1 MCFNHSHQSHSVKSD
16 KSEQGSIISKPDEPA
31 QGRRVFVKT
40 LAGGG
45 AAAAL
50 ASCTTNPVTG
60 RSQFVGLAPSG
71 DALDNMAAASWADLK
86 QETPTTNDPRY
97 TRRLRNIGGRIS
109 RGAGRANQSWDY
121 AVFDEDTKNAFVLPG
136 NRVGFYKGMMD
147 FTDNDD
153 QIAGIMGHEVGH
165 VAASHAR
172 ERMSM
177 QIASQGAVLGGALI
191 GSSVFSGKC
200 DNVSSA
206 QRNSCLEGANRN
218 TQMLVSALGL
228 GSQIGVILPYS
239 RKHET
244 ESDLLGVNYM
254 HKAGYDPYE
263 AVRLWE
269 KMAADNPN
277 RQPEFMSTHPDP
289 ANRAQVLN
297 DYIQRQERMGS
308 QGFRNINT

>member
-1 MCFNHSHQSHSVKSD
+1 MCFNHTHTHPAKVKLSNQGSTGAEEKKRSTGRRAFVKS
-16 KSEQGSIISKPDEPA
+16 
-31 QGRRVFVKT
+31 
-40 LAGGG
+40 LAWGG

-71 DALDNMAAASWADLK
+71 DALDSMAAASWADLK

-97 TRRLRNIGGRIS
+97 TRRLRNIGNRIS
-109 RGAGRANQSWDY
+109 RGAGRANQTWDY
-121 AVFDEDTKNAFVLPG
+121 AVFDTDTKNAFVLPG

-165 VAASHAR
+165 VAAAHAR

-177 QIASQGAVLGGALI
+177 QIASQGAVLGGTLI
-191 GSSVFSGKC
+191 GSSLFSGKC
-200 DNVSSA
+200 DNVAAA
-206 QRNSCLEGANRN
+206 QRRSCVDGANRN
-218 TQMLVSALGL
+218 TQMLVTALGL
-228 GSQIGVILPYS
+228 GSQIGILLPYS

-244 ESDLLGVNYM
+244 ESDKLGVNYM
-254 HKAGYDPYE
+254 QRAGYDPYQ

-269 KMAADNPN
+269 KMAADSPS
-277 RQPEFMSTHPDP
+277 RQPQFLSTHPDP
-289 ANRAQVLN
+289 AVRAQVLN
-297 DYIQRQERMGS
+297 DYIVRQERLGS
-308 QGFRNINT
+308 RGFRNINT

>member
-1 MCFNHSHQSHSVKSD
+1 MCFNHSHHSHSVNKRV
-16 KSEQGSIISKPDEPA
+16 SEDGNTKVKA
-31 QGRRVFVKT
+31 QAPGRRTFVKT

-45 AAAAL
+45 VAAAL

-71 DALDNMAAASWADLK
+71 DALDSMAAASWADLK

-97 TRRLRNIGGRIS
+97 TQRLRSIGSRIS
-109 RGAGRANQSWDY
+109 RGAGRANQTWDY
-121 AVFDEDTKNAFVLPG
+121 AVFDSDTKNAFVLPG

-177 QIASQGAVLGGALI
+177 QMASQGAVLGGSLI
-191 GSSVFSGKC
+191 GSSLFSGKC
-200 DNVSSA
+200 DNVAAA
-206 QRNSCLEGANRN
+206 QRSSCVDGANRN

-228 GSQIGVILPYS
+228 GSQIGILLPYS

-254 HKAGYDPYE
+254 HKAGYDPYQ

-269 KMAADNPN
+269 KMAEDNPS

-297 DYIQRQERMGS
+297 DYIVRQERMGS
-308 QGFRNINT
+308 RGFQNINT